1 MVIDTGH
8 GKLSAWLYFRE
19 DSETQRLLSLASES
33 DVAIQGFRSDAL
45 AKYDLTPK
53 HPMAR

>member
-1 MVIDTGH
+1 M
-8 GKLSAWLYFRE
+8 AFRE
-19 DSETQRLLSLASES
+19 DSESQRLLSLASES